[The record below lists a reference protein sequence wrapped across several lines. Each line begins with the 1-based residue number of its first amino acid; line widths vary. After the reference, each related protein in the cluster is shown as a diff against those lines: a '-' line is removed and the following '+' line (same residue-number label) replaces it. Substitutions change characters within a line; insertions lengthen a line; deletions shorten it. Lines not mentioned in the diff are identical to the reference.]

1 MAVDGAA
8 VLAAVDVFVAAVVV
22 VVAAAVV
29 VFVAAVSVTI
39 CLRLSRERLD
49 CFRISITT
57 RLFAFNQSPT
67 SVW

>member
-8 VLAAVDVFVAAVVV
+8 LVPA
-22 VVAAAVV
+22 VAAAVVV